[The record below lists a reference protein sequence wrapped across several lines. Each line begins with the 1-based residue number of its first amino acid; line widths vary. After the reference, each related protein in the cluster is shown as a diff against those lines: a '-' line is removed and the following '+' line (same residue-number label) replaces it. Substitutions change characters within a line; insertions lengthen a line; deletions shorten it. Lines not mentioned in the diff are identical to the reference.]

1 MTQENIL
8 ILCLFNVQLSTELA
22 IYIEFLSNFT
32 PKSRRITMQVS
43 PNEFLLSYH
52 TFTRRHQIKFSLSFD
67 MFEPLS
73 VFFHLL
79 ESTLFMVGCKCV
91 KIHDAKQ
98 SRRELLLQLHPV
110 LNSTNKIADV
120 WHSRRLYSR
129 EYSALHMKGEQV
141 IQILI
146 LPKFP
151 KSP

>member
-8 ILCLFNVQLSTELA
+8 ILCLFNAQLSTKLA
-22 IYIEFLSNFT
+22 IYIEFLPIFT
-32 PKSRRITMQVS
+32 PKSRRITMKVS
-43 PNEFLLSYH
+43 PNESLLSYH
-52 TFTRRHQIKFSLSFD
+52 TFTRRHQIKFSLLFGVV
-67 MFEPLS
+67 EPLIT
-73 VFFHLL
+73 FFRLL
-79 ESTLFMVGCKCV
+79 ESTRFMVGCKCV

-98 SRRELLLQLHPV
+98 SRRELLLQLHPM

-141 IQILI
+141 TQILI